1 MIIMSGR
8 VIEEI
13 DLTADNDDGCDNFPT
28 VHVFARTLPTSI
40 DAAATTAAIT
50 STRTSGK
57 NDSISLSKTTSTVD
71 SKISSKPEI
80 IEIDDDDDENDE
92 PTLNPLNS
100 IKESKVEADDF
111 SQKVQFRSQRFPSL
125 KRKRSNSNCISWEE
139 QFFALNK
146 FQMEHGHCNVRQDQD
161 EKLLR
166 WIRTNR
172 EEQILRLKGIRSKIL
187 TEDRKKKLDN
197 IGFSWNIKLDEFDW
211 NDIFKEMCAYHDKHK
226 SWNVSDNENPTLH
239 RWFWKQRKNYRLLKE
254 KKRTLLTHEQIKLLN
269 AVHFDWGSER
279 ASSKS
284 SKSDYAWFEK
294 FDQLE
299 RVNNRMQA
307 NKQLERGLHLWQETQ
322 RHQYWDRKNGKQSI
336 LTDERIHLLNKLGFN
351 WSFTAKK
358 KIKFVHDLTTSDEEN
373 KNRGTRQEI
382 PIFDHFRNVGKR
394 RSENQCHE
402 SELRSKESRFV
413 FVRNQSQVPID
424 SQTRL
429 NHKKPKKAMFNVSIF
444 DAHYKATVDDRFDA
458 S

>member
-1 MIIMSGR
+1 
-8 VIEEI
+8 
-13 DLTADNDDGCDNFPT
+13 
-28 VHVFARTLPTSI
+28 
-40 DAAATTAAIT
+40 
-50 STRTSGK
+50 
-57 NDSISLSKTTSTVD
+57 
-71 SKISSKPEI
+71 
-80 IEIDDDDDENDE
+80 
-92 PTLNPLNS
+92 
-100 IKESKVEADDF
+100 
-111 SQKVQFRSQRFPSL
+111 
-125 KRKRSNSNCISWEE
+125 
-139 QFFALNK
+139 
-146 FQMEHGHCNVRQDQD
+146 
-161 EKLLR
+161 
-166 WIRTNR
+166 
-172 EEQILRLKGIRSKIL
+172 
-187 TEDRKKKLDN
+187 
-197 IGFSWNIKLDEFDW
+197 
-211 NDIFKEMCAYHDKHK
+211 
-226 SWNVSDNENPTLH
+226 
-239 RWFWKQRKNYRLLKE
+239 
-254 KKRTLLTHEQIKLLN
+254 
-269 AVHFDWGSER
+269 
-279 ASSKS
+279 
-284 SKSDYAWFEK
+284 
-294 FDQLE
+294 
-299 RVNNRMQA
+299 MQA

-444 DAHYKATVDDRFDA
+444 DAHYKATVDGRFDA